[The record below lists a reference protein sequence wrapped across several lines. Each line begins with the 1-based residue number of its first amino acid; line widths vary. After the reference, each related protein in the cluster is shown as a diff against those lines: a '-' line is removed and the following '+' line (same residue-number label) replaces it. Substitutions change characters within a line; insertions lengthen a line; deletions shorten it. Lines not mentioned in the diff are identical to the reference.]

1 MINDD
6 PITPSISGAP
16 EEVQQN
22 IVEDIRKAVE
32 EEKLATCKFKIGISI
47 SENEDLEKLGF
58 ANIHLKD
65 LMVEIARNLLIN
77 DFSIIYGG
85 DLRKEGFT
93 EIFSDLAYQYRTVK
107 EAKSMCFEN
116 YFSFPIYLQ
125 LTRAHTL
132 EFKKHGANII
142 KVSPPE
148 DIDVNTN
155 TYIRPDTLQAKYVWA
170 RSLSKMRNEMI
181 SASKARILVGGK
193 LNNYLGKF
201 PGVIEEAKITLEQDR
216 PLYLVGGYG
225 GGTKQVA
232 DALIGKHFTFINDT
246 FHQGDDYQAFKN
258 YYNEQQQQHGIDLPL
273 LSHFFEEYGLKK
285 LSATNGLSE
294 TENIRLFTTTHLSEI
309 IYLIF
314 KGLNKI
320 IS

>member
-1 MINDD
+1 MTNDD
-6 PITPSISGAP
+6 LITPSISGAP

-22 IVEDIRKAVE
+22 IVEDVKRAAE
-32 EEKLATCKFKIGISI
+32 EEQLAACKIKIGISI

-58 ANIHLKD
+58 AKIHLKD

-93 EIFSDLAYQYRTVK
+93 EIFSDLAYQYRTIK
-107 EAKSMCFEN
+107 EAKSMCYEN

-148 DIDVNTN
+148 DLIIDTN
-155 TYIRPDTLQAKYVWA
+155 NYIRPDTVKAKYIWA
-170 RSLSKMRNEMI
+170 RSLSKMRSEMI
-181 SASKARILVGGK
+181 SASKGRILVGGK
-193 LNNYLGKF
+193 LNHYLGIL
-201 PGVIEEAKITLEQDR
+201 PGVIEEAKITLEQDK

-225 GGTKQVA
+225 GGASQVA
-232 DALIGKHFTFINDT
+232 NALIGNPFTFSSDI
-246 FHQGDDYQAFKN
+246 FHRGEDYQTFKA
-258 YYNEQQQQHGIDLPL
+258 YYNEKQPKRLIDLPS
-273 LSHFFEEYGLKK
+273 LSHFFEGYGLER
-285 LSATNGLSE
+285 LAAINGLSKE
-294 TENIRLFTTTHLSEI
+294 ENIRLFTTPHLSEI

-314 KGLNKI
+314 KGLNNI
-320 IS
+320 NG

>member
-1 MINDD
+1 MNNDD
-6 PITPSISGAP
+6 PIIPSISGAP

-22 IVEDIRKAVE
+22 IIEDVKRAVE
-32 EEKLATCKFKIGISI
+32 EGQVAACKIKIGISI

-93 EIFSDLAYQYRTVK
+93 EIFSDLAYQYRTIK

-125 LTRAHTL
+125 LTRAHLL

-148 DIDVNTN
+148 DLGINTDQ
-155 TYIRPDTLQAKYVWA
+155 YIRPDTLQAKYIWA
-170 RSLSKMRNEMI
+170 RSLSKMRSEMI
-181 SASKARILVGGK
+181 SASNGRILVGGK
-193 LNNYLGKF
+193 VNHYLGML
-201 PGVIEEAKITLEQDR
+201 PGVIEEAKITLEQDK

-225 GGTKQVA
+225 GCARQVA
-232 DALIGKHFTFINDT
+232 DALMGKSLTFINDA
-246 FHQGDDYQAFKN
+246 FHQGQDYQTFKAH
-258 YYNEQQQQHGIDLPL
+258 YNEQQPQHSIDLSA
-273 LSHFFEEYGLKK
+273 LSHFFEGYSLERL
-285 LSATNGLSE
+285 AAINGLSNE
-294 TENIRLFTTTHLSEI
+294 ENLRLFTTPHLSEI

-320 IS
+320 N

>member
-1 MINDD
+1 MINDE

-22 IVEDIRKAVE
+22 IVEDVKKAAE
-32 EEKLATCKFKIGISI
+32 EEQLAVCKIKIGISI

-58 ANIHLKD
+58 AKIHLKD

-93 EIFSDLAYQYRTVK
+93 EIFSDLAYQYRTIK

-148 DIDVNTN
+148 DLGIDLNH
-155 TYIRPDTLQAKYVWA
+155 YMRPDTLQAKYIWA
-170 RSLSKMRNEMI
+170 RSLSKMRGEMI
-181 SASKARILVGGK
+181 SASKGRILVGGR
-193 LNNYLGKF
+193 LNHYLGMF
-201 PGVIEEAKITLEQDR
+201 PGVIEEARITLEQDK

-225 GGTKQVA
+225 GCASQVA
-232 DALIGKHFTFINDT
+232 NALIGNHFTFIEDM
-246 FHQGDDYQAFKN
+246 FHQGEDYQTFRA
-258 YYNEQQQQHGIDLPL
+258 YYNEQQPERLIDLQA
-273 LSHFFEEYGLKK
+273 LSHYFEGYGLER
-285 LSATNGLSE
+285 LAANNGLSKE
-294 TENIRLFTTTHLSEI
+294 ENLRLFTTPHLSEI

-320 IS
+320 NV